1 MARRDTGTRPAPDPE
16 GPQALADE
24 RAHHERCRAALAAM
38 AAGAREHVVTA
49 ADVSASGADA
59 EVLGRALRT
68 KARDLGELP
77 PGPLFFGR
85 LDFAAAPG
93 DEGSGD
99 ERSGAGPVA
108 GRDADAAPH
117 AGQSY
122 HIGRT
127 RITEEPTAPP
137 LVVDWR
143 APVSRAFYQAGPHDP
158 RGVAVRRRFGWAPG
172 STGAPHDLTGLE
184 DEYLGPPGTGDE
196 YLGRSGT
203 GAGPG
208 GEGTG
213 PGGTG
218 TESGT
223 ESGPGTASGTGTGT
237 ESGAGTGT
245 DVGVA
250 GGFLAAEIRRPRT
263 GPMRDIAATI
273 QPEQD
278 DLVRSPLGTSLCVQ
292 GAPGTGKT
300 AVGLHR
306 AAYLLYTHPRRI
318 SRSGLL
324 VLGPNRTFLRYIAE
338 VLPALG
344 EGGVGQL
351 TVEDLVARHPVTG
364 HDPEATALVKHDAR
378 MARVLR
384 RALYARV
391 RPEAVDGAGLTVAD
405 GSYRWRV
412 PAGELTAIVADV
424 LAEELPYDT
433 GRERVRARVAA
444 RARELAERR
453 SGPRADGWL
462 RRTARARPVAAFLDA
477 VWPRTSPEEVLAGLL
492 SGPQERERAADGVL
506 GPAERAA
513 LGRARP
519 FTARSARWS
528 AADLVLLDEL
538 AGLLELPAGHGH
550 IVVDEAQDLSPMQ
563 CRAIGRRAPHGS
575 LTVLGDVAQGTTP
588 WAARSWPEQ
597 LAHLGRP
604 DARTVALTTGFR
616 VPAQVTALA
625 NRLLARLDVPVPP
638 GRSLREDG
646 SLTVRRVPDVVAA
659 AVAAVRAARNGTER
673 LGAPAGPA
681 GPDIPAG
688 PDGPAGALGSVGV
701 IAADADVPRLRAAL
715 TAAGLAPA
723 DPAGPAAPGAPVTLL
738 PATLAKGLEYD
749 HVIAVEPA
757 AIEEAEPRGAHRLY
771 VVLTRAVTHLEIL
784 HTRPLPFG

>member
-1 MARRDTGTRPAPDPE
+1 
-16 GPQALADE
+16 
-24 RAHHERCRAALAAM
+24 M
-38 AAGAREHVVTA
+38 AAGAREHVVTG

-85 LDFAAAPG
+85 LDFAATTDGTPG
-93 DEGSGD
+93 GEGPG
-99 ERSGAGPVA
+99 EGAVA
-108 GRDADAAPH
+108 GRGADSAPH

-143 APVSRAFYQAGPHDP
+143 APVSRAFYQAGPRDP

-172 STGAPHDLTGLE
+172 STGAPQDLTGLE
-184 DEYLGPPGTGDE
+184 DEHLCPPGTGT
-196 YLGRSGT
+196 GSGGAVTASGT
-203 GAGPG
+203 GAGSG
-208 GEGTG
+208 GASGAG
-213 PGGTG
+213 SGGTG
-218 TESGT
+218 TGAGTDSGT
-223 ESGPGTASGTGTGT
+223 GPDPGTDTGSGTDTGTGTGT
-237 ESGAGTGT
+237 DAGADAGPGWGPDART
-245 DVGVA
+245 A

-306 AAYLLYTHPRRI
+306 AAYLLYTHPRRV

-391 RPEAVDGAGLTVAD
+391 RPAAVDGAGLTVPD

-412 PAGELTAIVADV
+412 PAGELTVIVADV

-444 RARELAERR
+444 RVRELAERR
-453 SGPRADGWL
+453 SGPRGDGWL
-462 RRTARARPVAAFLDA
+462 RRTARARPVAALLDT
-477 VWPRTSPEEVLAGLL
+477 VWPRTSPEEALAGLL
-492 SGPQERERAADGVL
+492 SGPEERERAADGVL
-506 GPAERAA
+506 DPAERAA

-519 FTARSARWS
+519 FGARSARWS

-538 AGLLELPAGHGH
+538 AGLLEPPAGHGH

-575 LTVLGDVAQGTTP
+575 LTVLGDLAQGTTP

-625 NRLLARLDVPVPP
+625 NRLLARLDVAVPP

-646 SLTVRRVPDVVAA
+646 SLTVRPVPDVVAA
-659 AVAAVRAARNGTER
+659 TVTAVRAARS
-673 LGAPAGPA
+673 GADRPDAPDGSADPGLPAGPP
-681 GPDIPAG
+681 GPPDQVG
-688 PDGPAGALGSVGV
+688 PVGSVGV

-723 DPAGPAAPGAPVTLL
+723 DPADPAAPGAPVTLL

-757 AIEEAEPRGAHRLY
+757 AIQEAEPRGAHRLY

-784 HTRPLPFG
+784 HSRPLPFG